1 MTAFASAA
9 QRCAV
14 DNNHSTSPR
23 LQVRRRGAFNPLLTM
38 TKNRTTLILI
48 LIVAVLYLADQVTKW
63 AVVFNFEEP
72 YSRDIVHVVTDF
84 PLFHLDFVRYH
95 NQGVAFGMGN
105 GTSWAPFVFLGVQII
120 ALAALIIYYRK
131 GFFNT
136 RLLKTAW
143 VCIMAG
149 VLGNM
154 TDRLLQGFW
163 LKGAESRGFFENFTN
178 GYVVDFIDFSFPW
191 ITSDEWVSFWNPE
204 GIYHYAVFNLAD
216 AFVCTAAG
224 LFLIASFITPDKKDE
239 PKEKEA

>member
-1 MTAFASAA
+1 
-9 QRCAV
+9 
-14 DNNHSTSPR
+14 
-23 LQVRRRGAFNPLLTM
+23 M

-72 YSRDIVHVVTDF
+72 YSRDIVHVVTDC